1 MKIKGQVLD
10 VMNEARG
17 TTLLLQVDKDS
28 VFNLRR
34 AFNEKELEGDL
45 SVEMKK
51 WRNRRSLG
59 ANAYFHLL
67 VNRIAEKLNQS
78 DSEIKVWLNLE
89 YGTPATYGSGNEV
102 YIKLPKEVDITE
114 FYAYAKWMYDKQ
126 EKVETSYYMLYKQT
140 HTLDVKEMFRLIEG
154 VIYEAKELG
163 IETITPAEKE
173 KMMKLYGVEYE
184 NR

>member
-10 VMNEARG
+10 VMSGARG

-45 SVEMKK
+45 SVDMKK

-89 YGTPATYGSGNEV
+89 YGTPATDSAGNEV
-102 YIKLPKEVDITE
+102 VIKLPKSVDITE
-114 FYAYAKWMYDKQ
+114 FYDYAKWIADKQ
-126 EKVETSYYMLYKQT
+126 EKVETSYYLLYKNT
-140 HTLDVKEMFRLIEG
+140 HKLDSKEMARLIEG
-154 VIYEAKELG
+154 TISEAKELG
-163 IETITPAEKE
+163 IQTATPEEQA
-173 KMMKLYGVEYE
+173 KMMALWEAK
-184 NR
+184 